1 MPSTPSPTPCPSRR
15 TGDTP
20 VTWSAWSC
28 ASSRGPAASASTTT
42 SPSSTTSASPPS
54 SLRRGGWRRLLAR
67 GRGTVWRCWPPTT
80 AWRSRSEQDRMKEP
94 TPRERAHWAERRWA
108 RALRGRRGRP
118 LGLLVLAGLLLLVVF
133 PEVPGIRQ
141 VRLACFDAYQSVVPR
156 VPRSAPVVIVAIDE
170 VSLQRHG
177 QWPWPR
183 TSLAAL
189 VDRVAAAQPVAI
201 GVDILMPEPDR
212 LSPHRLADV
221 IEGMPPDLARALQ
234 NMPSNDSVLAE
245 ALRGR
250 RVVLGVAGLDA
261 DEAGPPVAL
270 GPPPIRTF
278 GGDPARFVRHFPAAL
293 ASIEEI
299 SVAVAGRGLIS
310 VDPERGVVRRL
321 PLLATV
327 GDTLM
332 PALGLEMLRVAADAP
347 ALAVSVGMDR
357 VRAVAVGDLVVPTER
372 DGSVW
377 LHYSRRDPRR
387 FVSAAEVLAGRV
399 DPERLKDRFVLL
411 GVTAAGL
418 AELHATPLGDRQSS
432 VEIHAQFLEDVVD
445 RSLLWRPA
453 LARWIETVALAV
465 AGLLIV
471 FLVVGAMLYLTR
483 SILMDAATPS
493 LALAVLFTVML
504 AVTLADAETQR
515 RALRRQVERQ
525 REAAARLAGE
535 LEAARRI
542 QMGTLPR
549 PATAFPGETRFDL
562 YALLEPAREVGGDL
576 YDFFRLDHD
585 RVFFMIGDVSGKGLP
600 GSLFMA
606 ISKAL
611 YKSTALR
618 RHGQVAAMMR
628 EADAEI
634 SRDNAEGLF
643 VTMLTAILDASTGDL
658 EYCIAGHEP
667 PYLLPRAG
675 RPLTRL
681 TEGGGPP
688 LCAVDGFPYTAA
700 SRRLEPGDTL
710 CLITDGITE
719 ATRRDGTRYGRARL
733 EAFLSEREEA
743 ASASEIGE
751 AIRRSVAEFAGGA
764 EATDDVALLILKFT
778 GAGPKAS
785 GC

>member
-1 MPSTPSPTPCPSRR
+1 
-15 TGDTP
+15 
-20 VTWSAWSC
+20 
-28 ASSRGPAASASTTT
+28 
-42 SPSSTTSASPPS
+42 
-54 SLRRGGWRRLLAR
+54 
-67 GRGTVWRCWPPTT
+67 
-80 AWRSRSEQDRMKEP
+80 MKEP
-94 TPRERAHWAERRWA
+94 TPRERTHWAERRWA

-118 LGLLVLAGLLLLVVF
+118 LGLLVLAALLLLVVF

-141 VRLACFDAYQSVVPR
+141 IRLACFDAYQSVAPR

-170 VSLQRHG
+170 VSLRRHG

-183 TSLAAL
+183 TSLAEL

-212 LSPHRLADV
+212 LSPHHLADV
-221 IEGMPPDLARALQ
+221 IEGMAPELAGALRS
-234 NMPSNDSVLAE
+234 MASNDTVLAE

-261 DEAGPPVAL
+261 DETGRPVAL

-278 GGDPARFVRHFPAAL
+278 GGDPAPFVRHFPAAL
-293 ASIEEI
+293 ASQEEI
-299 SVAVAGRGLIS
+299 SVAAAGRGLIS

-372 DGSVW
+372 DGRVW
-377 LHYSRRDPRR
+377 LYYSRRDPRR
-387 FVSAAEVLAGRV
+387 FVSAADVLAGHV
-399 DPERLKDRFVLL
+399 EPERLKDRFVLL

-432 VEIHAQFLEDVVD
+432 VEVHAQFLEDVVD

-453 LARWIETVALAV
+453 LARWIETAALAV
-465 AGLLIV
+465 GGLLIV
-471 FLVVGAMLYLTR
+471 FLVPRLRARRAVLLVLLLIAGFVAAGATLYLTR
-483 SILMDAATPS
+483 SILLDAATPS
-493 LALAVLFTVML
+493 LALAALFTVML

-549 PATAFPGETRFDL
+549 PATAFPGETRFEI

-733 EAFLSEREEA
+733 ESLLSERGEA
-743 ASASEIGE
+743 ASASEVGE
-751 AIRRSVAEFAGGA
+751 AIRRSVSEFAGGA
-764 EATDDVALLILKFT
+764 EATDDVALLVLRFT
-778 GAGPKAS
+778 SAAQRAS